1 MTLLFLHGSG
11 CTHVVWQHQQQ
22 FFEHSIVIDYPG
34 HPDGQTLTTVDA
46 LTQWLVDYIA
56 QHQLD
61 DVVLVGH
68 SLGSAIAMQLAISAK
83 AKIQLKALV
92 LIGAGARLKVM
103 PQLLQ
108 SLSTL
113 VESAQPFPEYLL
125 AANQNVAEPL
135 QSQINTSII
144 NNGVSVMLTDF
155 TICDKFDVIEQ
166 LPQIDVPTLIIVG
179 DADQM
184 TPIKY
189 ATFLQQHI
197 PNAQI
202 AIIEEGGHMVFAEQP
217 DRVNQCIETFL
228 NTLD

>member
-11 CTHVVWQHQQQ
+11 CTHVVWQLQQQ
-22 FFEHSIVIDYPG
+22 FFENSIAVDYPG
-34 HPDGQTLTTVDA
+34 HPDGQALASVDE
-46 LTQWLVDYIA
+46 LVQWLADYIT
-56 QHQLD
+56 QHQLF

-68 SLGSAIAMQLAISAK
+68 SLGSAVALQLAISAK

-108 SLSTL
+108 SLSEL
-113 VESAQPFPEYLL
+113 VELKQPFPDYLL
-125 AANQNVAEPL
+125 AANQNIAEPL
-135 QSQINTSII
+135 QTQINNSII
-144 NNGVSVMLTDF
+144 NNGVSVMLNDF

-166 LPQIDVPTLIIVG
+166 LPKIDVPTLIIVG

-189 ATFLQQHI
+189 ATFLQQKI

-202 AIIEEGGHMVFAEQP
+202 AIIEKGSHMVFAEQP
-217 DRVNQCIETFL
+217 DSVNQCIETFL

>member
-11 CTHVVWQHQQQ
+11 CTHVVWHYQQQ
-22 FFEHSIVIDYPG
+22 FFENSIAIDYPG
-34 HPDGQTLTTVDA
+34 HPDGQTLNNVDE
-46 LTQWLVDYIA
+46 LTQWLADHIT
-56 QHQLD
+56 QHQLV

-68 SLGSAIAMQLAISAK
+68 SLGSAVAMQLVISS
-83 AKIQLKALV
+83 KINVTALV

-108 SLSTL
+108 SLSEL

-125 AANQNVAEPL
+125 AANQNISEPL

-144 NNGVSVMLTDF
+144 NNGVSVMLNDF
-155 TICDKFDVIEQ
+155 KMCDKFDVIEQ
-166 LPQIDVPTLIIVG
+166 LPQIDVPTLVIVG
-179 DADQM
+179 DKDQM

-189 ATFLQQHI
+189 ATYLQQHI

-202 AIIEEGGHMVFAEQP
+202 DIVEKGSHMVFAEHP
-217 DRVNQCIETFL
+217 DKVNQCIETFL
-228 NTLD
+228 NTLK